1 LSIARSIP
9 FFLGRP
15 ERKRS
20 WPVASSTTLRDRR
33 FGVASQLGPTGRA
46 MRTDFQI
53 GEDLAAVPCIAAE
66 RRIERVLVLEDSMLI
81 ALDAEDSLLAC
92 GVGEVVIAA
101 NVAAALAAIAE
112 ERPDFA
118 VLDYNLGEES
128 SEPVARALAEAQV
141 PYCFATG
148 YGDALER
155 SRAVPPCGV
164 LNKPYSQQDLAAVL
178 SSAKADPSRG

>member
-1 LSIARSIP
+1 MAC
-9 FFLGRP
+9 
-15 ERKRS
+15 
-20 WPVASSTTLRDRR
+20 
-33 FGVASQLGPTGRA
+33 
-46 MRTDFQI
+46 
-53 GEDLAAVPCIAAE
+53 VPAE
-66 RRIERVLVLEDSMLI
+66 RAIERVLLVEDSMLI

-92 GVGEVVIAA
+92 GVSEVVIAA

-128 SEPVARALAEAQV
+128 SEPVARALSEAKV

-155 SRAVPPCGV
+155 VRAIPPYGV
-164 LNKPYSQQDLAAVL
+164 IKKPYSKPDLAAVL
-178 SSAKADPSRG
+178 ARVKADRSRA